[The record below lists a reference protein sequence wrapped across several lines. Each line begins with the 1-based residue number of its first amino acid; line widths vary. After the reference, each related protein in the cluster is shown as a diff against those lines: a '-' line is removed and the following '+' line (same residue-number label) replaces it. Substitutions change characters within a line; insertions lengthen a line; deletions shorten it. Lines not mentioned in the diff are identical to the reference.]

1 MDKRKFYN
9 NGLRDGI
16 PIFIGYLA
24 VSFSFGIQAKKFGLT
39 VLESGFLSLSNL
51 TSAGQ
56 FAGLTM
62 MFGGATLLEI
72 AISQLIINSRYLL
85 MSGALSQKL
94 SPDESL
100 PKRLLMAHGITDEM
114 FAMSISEPNTLS
126 PFYHYGLMSAAIP
139 GWVMGTVLGV
149 LAGDLLPTSII
160 DALGIALYGMLIAV
174 IVPPAKNNKVVASLI
189 IISMIL
195 SYVVNNIPILKNISP
210 SMMIIILTIII
221 TTIASYFFPVEEANH
236 EI

>member
-1 MDKRKFYN
+1 MDKHKFYK

-24 VSFSFGIQAKKFGLT
+24 VSFSFGIQAKKFGLS

-62 MFGGATLLEI
+62 MFGGATFLEI
-72 AISQLIINSRYLL
+72 AISQIIINSRYLL
-85 MSGALSQKL
+85 MSGALSQKI

-100 PKRLLMAHGITDEM
+100 PSRLLMAHGITDEM
-114 FAMSISEPNTLS
+114 FAMAISEPSTLS
-126 PFYHYGLMSAAIP
+126 PYYYYGLMSAAIP

-149 LAGDLLPTSII
+149 LAGDLLPAPII

-174 IVPPAKNNKVVASLI
+174 IIPPAKNNKVVASLI
-189 IISMIL
+189 IVSMTL
-195 SYVVNNIPILKNISP
+195 SYAVDNIPMIKEISP

-221 TTIASYFFPVEEANH
+221 TTIAAYFFPIEEVDH